1 MTAFQL
7 APILL
12 GLLVLLPVAL
22 MSRKASADPTR
33 AALRSL
39 ATAKE
44 LAPLTPPG
52 ALASARR
59 LRPGLEEQPD
69 PAETGLALGA
79 LRPKGTVLRASWE
92 DVLVAVM
99 APRSGKTTSL
109 AVPAVLDAPGPV
121 VATSNKADL
130 WAATAQLR
138 AETGRV
144 WTFDPQAIARAPQS
158 WWWDPVRELVDVES
172 AERLASHFVLT
183 VDDDRS
189 RDIWGP
195 AAQELLAALLMAA
208 RHAGRDLLAVYSW
221 LSDERAPEPVSVLRE
236 AGLHALA
243 DSLAGVQGSPAET
256 RGSVFFTA
264 RTAARCLRDPNITA
278 WVTPPPSST
287 GEGTGSDGPSDAGL
301 ERFDPAA
308 FVQGS
313 GALYLLSKDGGG
325 SASPLVAALTD
336 RVLRE
341 ATLAAERAGGRLDPP
356 LVAVLDEAA
365 NVCRIADLPQLYSHL
380 GSRGIVPLTL
390 LQSYPQARSVWG
402 DAGAKTLW
410 SAATIKLLG
419 AGLDDAAFT
428 DDVSKLIGDHDVAT
442 VSKTSGG
449 GKGGRSTT
457 TSVRRD
463 RILSPAQIRALPKGS
478 ALLLATGAKPALLKL
493 LPWYAGPRASAV
505 EAASSAAVADIANSA
520 ARGGEAA

>member
-1 MTAFQL
+1 VTAFQL

-22 MSRKASADPTR
+22 LSRRASSDPTR

-39 ATAKE
+39 GTAKD
-44 LAPLTPPG
+44 LHALTPTG

-59 LRPGLEEQPD
+59 LRSGLPERAEA
-69 PAETGLALGA
+69 AETGLALGA
-79 LRPKGTVLRASWE
+79 LRPRGPVLRASWE

-130 WAATAQLR
+130 WAATAALR
-138 AETGRV
+138 AEVGRV
-144 WTFDPQAIARAPQS
+144 WTFDPQSIARAPRS

-208 RHAGRDLLAVYSW
+208 RCAGRDLLAVYSW
-221 LSDERAPEPVSVLRE
+221 LSDERAPEPVSVLRD

-278 WVTPPPSST
+278 WVTPPA
-287 GEGTGSDGPSDAGL
+287 GEGSGSDGPTAGL

-308 FVQGS
+308 FVQS
-313 GALYLLSKDGGG
+313 TGALYLLSKDGGG

-402 DAGAKTLW
+402 EAGAKTLW
-410 SAATIKLLG
+410 SAATVKLLG
-419 AGLDDAAFT
+419 AGIDDAAFAE
-428 DDVSKLIGDHDVAT
+428 DVSRLVGDHDVPT
-442 VSKTSGG
+442 RSKTSGG
-449 GKGGRSTT
+449 GKHGQSTT

-478 ALLLATGAKPALLKL
+478 ALLLATGAKPALLRL

-505 EAASSAAVADIANSA
+505 EAASSVAVAGIASSA
-520 ARGGEAA
+520 ARGGGEAA

>member
-1 MTAFQL
+1 VTAFQL

-39 ATAKE
+39 GTAKD
-44 LAPLTPPG
+44 LAALTPAG
-52 ALASARR
+52 VLDSARR
-59 LRPGLEEQPD
+59 LRPGLPD
-69 PAETGLALGA
+69 RPEAAETGLALGA
-79 LRPKGTVLRASWE
+79 LRPKGTVLRALWE

-144 WTFDPQAIARAPQS
+144 WTFDPQQIARAPQT

-208 RHAGRDLLAVYSW
+208 RCAGRDLLTVYRW
-221 LSDERAPEPVSVLRE
+221 LSDERAPEPVTVLRE

-278 WVTPPPSST
+278 WVTPPTGGGEGSGSDLTGRGSGSSGSTPPPSS
-287 GEGTGSDGPSDAGL
+287 SSPAPSTC
-301 ERFDPAA
+301 
-308 FVQGS
+308 
-313 GALYLLSKDGGG
+313 
-325 SASPLVAALTD
+325 SPRT
-336 RVLRE
+336 
-341 ATLAAERAGGRLDPP
+341 
-356 LVAVLDEAA
+356 
-365 NVCRIADLPQLYSHL
+365 
-380 GSRGIVPLTL
+380 
-390 LQSYPQARSVWG
+390 
-402 DAGAKTLW
+402 AGAAPHP
-410 SAATIKLLG
+410 S
-419 AGLDDAAFT
+419 
-428 DDVSKLIGDHDVAT
+428 S
-442 VSKTSGG
+442 
-449 GKGGRSTT
+449 
-457 TSVRRD
+457 RR
-463 RILSPAQIRALPKGS
+463 
-478 ALLLATGAKPALLKL
+478 
-493 LPWYAGPRASAV
+493 
-505 EAASSAAVADIANSA
+505 
-520 ARGGEAA
+520 

>member
-22 MSRKASADPTR
+22 MSRKASSDPTR

-44 LAPLTPPG
+44 LAALTPAG
-52 ALASARR
+52 ALESARR
-59 LRPGLEEQPD
+59 LRPGLPAQPE

-144 WTFDPQAIARAPQS
+144 WTFDPQAIARAPRT
-158 WWWDPVRELVDVES
+158 WWWDPVRELADVES

-208 RHAGRDLLAVYSW
+208 RQAGRDLLAVYSW
-221 LSDERAPEPVSVLRE
+221 P
-236 AGLHALA
+236 
-243 DSLAGVQGSPAET
+243 
-256 RGSVFFTA
+256 
-264 RTAARCLRDPNITA
+264 
-278 WVTPPPSST
+278 
-287 GEGTGSDGPSDAGL
+287 
-301 ERFDPAA
+301 
-308 FVQGS
+308 
-313 GALYLLSKDGGG
+313 
-325 SASPLVAALTD
+325 
-336 RVLRE
+336 
-341 ATLAAERAGGRLDPP
+341 
-356 LVAVLDEAA
+356 
-365 NVCRIADLPQLYSHL
+365 
-380 GSRGIVPLTL
+380 
-390 LQSYPQARSVWG
+390 
-402 DAGAKTLW
+402 
-410 SAATIKLLG
+410 
-419 AGLDDAAFT
+419 
-428 DDVSKLIGDHDVAT
+428 
-442 VSKTSGG
+442 
-449 GKGGRSTT
+449 
-457 TSVRRD
+457 VRR
-463 RILSPAQIRALPKGS
+463 
-478 ALLLATGAKPALLKL
+478 
-493 LPWYAGPRASAV
+493 AGPRTRV
-505 EAASSAAVADIANSA
+505 GA
-520 ARGGEAA
+520 ARGGATRVGRLARRGAGLAGGDPGVGVLHRPHRRPLPARPEHHRLGHPTPHRRGGGDRL